1 MIADAQRPAVRG
13 DLRNLPLADGSLDGV
28 AAVNCLYFLDD
39 PVAAV
44 REARRVLRPGGLFVA
59 SSPSRWNDPE
69 LHGIDP
75 RWGAPTSFDA
85 EDAPQLVEAVFGS
98 VTVERW
104 NVIAYVLPDSP
115 AIADCLHAFDIEDW
129 RRRATQIEP
138 PLTITKRGAQV
149 WARR

>member
-1 MIADAQRPAVRG
+1 M
-13 DLRNLPLADGSLDGV
+13 N
-28 AAVNCLYFLDD
+28 
-39 PVAAV
+39 
-44 REARRVLRPGGLFVA
+44 
-59 SSPSRWNDPE
+59 
-69 LHGIDP
+69 
-75 RWGAPTSFDA
+75 DA

-115 AIADCLHAFDIEDW
+115 AIADYLHAFDIEDW
-129 RRRATQIEP
+129 RRRAAQIEP